1 MIITVEI
8 SLYPL
13 QSDYEEEIIRFVKN
27 MKNREGLSVYTTA
40 MSTYIKGEYSEV
52 MNAITEEAA
61 SIFVSASKKVLVMKL
76 LNAAAP
82 IENGYLE
89 L

>member
-13 QSDYEEEIIRFVKN
+13 HSDYEEQIIRFVKN
-27 MKNREGLSVYTTA
+27 LKNIEGLSVFTTA
-40 MSTYIKGEYSEV
+40 MSTYVKGEYAKV

-61 SIFVSASKKVLVMKL
+61 SIFVSPHKVVMVMKL

-82 IENGYLE
+82 IEYGYLE